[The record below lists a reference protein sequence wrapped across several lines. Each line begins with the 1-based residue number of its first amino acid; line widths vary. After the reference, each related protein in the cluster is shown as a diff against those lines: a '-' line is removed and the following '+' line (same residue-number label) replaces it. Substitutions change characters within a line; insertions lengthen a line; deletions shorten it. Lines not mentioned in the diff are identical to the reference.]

1 MRREWAL
8 IASLIF
14 LVAFWATFGYVA
26 FHFIVKF
33 W

>member
-1 MRREWAL
+1 MTAGDWVLAAVL
-8 IASLIF
+8 LF
-14 LVAFWATFGYVA
+14 LAGWLYVA